1 MEWKLTNVI
10 KETDHPFL
18 NYYALVYDVKKDD
31 GHHSYSYYIAS
42 RREEKKL
49 RPVTNEYGRPD
60 GVIIPTIYIDKDNK
74 ISFIFTRQFRP
85 AINSYVYSVPAGL
98 MDEDDDSIISTAVRE
113 VEEEVGAKVFEATEL
128 SVARPTSS
136 GLSDEFNAVV
146 LAKVK
151 EFSKQ
156 NLEEFEEISSII
168 VPLEEANDYLDNH
181 KFALQPYFIIKY
193 LIEKLKAS
201 N

>member
-1 MEWKLTNVI
+1 M
-10 KETDHPFL
+10 
-18 NYYALVYDVKKDD
+18 
-31 GHHSYSYYIAS
+31 IAS
-42 RREEKKL
+42 FLMVGKQVL
-49 RPVTNEYGRPD
+49 
-60 GVIIPTIYIDKDNK
+60 IL
-74 ISFIFTRQFRP
+74 FI
-85 AINSYVYSVPAGL
+85 V
-98 MDEDDDSIISTAVRE
+98 
-113 VEEEVGAKVFEATEL
+113 VGAKVFEATEL